1 MKKITTL
8 CLVFTCIFYS
18 GLAQSGPG
26 GIGDVS
32 GNSILQLW
40 LRGDAG
46 IVVNT
51 NSPQRVKEWQDQSG
65 ANNHVSSTGGS
76 KPFYVEP
83 PAVPGVKFNGRQYLQ
98 APASSSF
105 YPTTATIFIVKKK
118 EFTGTAISLSPNGY
132 SQEFLI
138 LNERIYHHHS
148 SGNYAAQSS
157 PCLSSMPDNEI
168 CIVEGMWGAGATDI
182 TYYTNGLL
190 STEPKDQQGVQVS
203 LSPVNRKI
211 TIGQRDVFTPSEYLT
226 GTIFEVI
233 GYNVK
238 LTNEQRIAVENYLAC
253 KYGITN
259 DVCGALGS
267 CDGKSMELSTFKTE
281 DELNIYPNPVT
292 TQLYIDFGKSFMGNN
307 VNVSVVNLLGQT
319 VMSKQISLD
328 SYEGSIPLTVDQ
340 LAPGNYLLIAE
351 QGQRIVS
358 EKFVIQ

>member
-1 MKKITTL
+1 MKTFTTL
-8 CLVFTCIFYS
+8 CILITCFFYS
-18 GLAQSGPG
+18 GIAQSGPG

-40 LRGDAG
+40 LRGDTG
-46 IVVNT
+46 IVVNP

-76 KPFYVEP
+76 KPYYVEP

-105 YPTTATIFIVKKK
+105 FPTTATIFIVKKK

-148 SGNYAAQSS
+148 SGNYAAQASA
-157 PCLSSMPDNEI
+157 CLNSIPDNEI
-168 CIVEGMWGAGATDI
+168 CIIEGIWGAGATDI
-182 TYYTNGLL
+182 TYYANGLL

-203 LSPVNRKI
+203 LSPINRKI
-211 TIGQRDVFTPSEYLT
+211 TLGQRDVFTPSEYLI

-238 LTNEQRIAVENYLAC
+238 LTDSQRMAVENYLAC

-259 DVCGALGS
+259 DVCGALSS
-267 CDGKSMELSTFKTE
+267 CEEKSLEMPGFISDNAISIF
-281 DELNIYPNPVT
+281 PNPVT
-292 TQLYIDFGKSFMGNN
+292 TQLYIDFGKGFVANS
-307 VNVSVVNLLGQT
+307 VNLRVVNLLGQT

-328 SYEGSIPLTVDQ
+328 AYQGSVPLAVDN
-340 LAPGNYLLIAE
+340 LLPGNYLLIAE
-351 QGQRIVS
+351 QGNCIVS